1 MPWRKVVL
9 VRGASIVSRDFSTRL
24 APGKAKRSGRHST
37 FFDNRRQQQGKSA
50 LPGGLDNALVWIDSH
65 QQEDC
70 APAYG
75 NLLRDCGEL
84 AAGKKI
90 HEHVVK
96 NGYYENVY
104 VGNHLVQM
112 YSKCGSLE
120 DAKKVFDGMRRRDSI
135 SWSKMIAGYVRH
147 GLAREAIKLY
157 KAMAIDPDGFTF
169 SAVLNACSSL
179 GPRALEVGKE
189 IHAHMKRI
197 WLKPDVFVDS
207 ALVTMFAKCG
217 SLKESRE
224 VFDDCRWKD
233 VLFWNSMIVAY
244 SQSGHPRE
252 AIELFKSM
260 GSSSPP
266 VEPNAIT
273 YTTVLAAC
281 SAVEALEQGKEVHR
295 QMVDAG
301 FQFDAAAENSLVN
314 MYAKCGS
321 ITEAREVFDG
331 MKQRTVV
338 SWTGIISAY
347 VRKGHPREA
356 LDLYRKM
363 GSEGVEPNGIT
374 FASVLSACSSL
385 GALEEGKAVHAQMK
399 AAGYKPDLAVANA
412 LVSLYG
418 KCGSV
423 DSARKVFDRMKI
435 RNVVSWTAMISSYA
449 HHRHSEE
456 AIQLYKAMD
465 VAPNAVTLA
474 SVLSACASLGNAEE
488 GRAVHEKLAST
499 TTGLATD
506 EVLQNALL
514 NMYAKCGDGDAARK
528 IFDAMAVKDAVSWSA
543 MISAYVQQGVTDLS
557 LAKSLHSQVTS
568 AGFHTDSVVQT
579 SLVNLYARC
588 GSLGDARSVFAEME
602 VRDTMSWST
611 LIAAYTQHGRGGE
624 AVEMCRS
631 MELEGVQASSFIY
644 GTVLTACSQA
654 GLLESARHYF
664 GCLTR
669 DCGAPAK
676 LEDYVCMATV
686 LGRAGRLAE
695 AEELLAV
702 MPFEAEFV
710 AWMGLLAACK
720 AHNDV
725 ERGARVA
732 EVLFRLEPLNE
743 APYVLLSNIYV
754 AAGRQEEAARVRRKM
769 GDVIAAAGS
778 GESII
783 VS

>member
-281 SAVEALEQGKEVHR
+281 SAVEDLEQGKEVHR

-435 RNVVSWTAMISSYA
+435 RNVVSWTAMISAYA

-465 VAPNAVTLA
+465 
-474 SVLSACASLGNAEE
+474 
-488 GRAVHEKLAST
+488 
-499 TTGLATD
+499 
-506 EVLQNALL
+506 
-514 NMYAKCGDGDAARK
+514 
-528 IFDAMAVKDAVSWSA
+528 
-543 MISAYVQQGVTDLS
+543 
-557 LAKSLHSQVTS
+557 
-568 AGFHTDSVVQT
+568 
-579 SLVNLYARC
+579 
-588 GSLGDARSVFAEME
+588 
-602 VRDTMSWST
+602 
-611 LIAAYTQHGRGGE
+611 
-624 AVEMCRS
+624 
-631 MELEGVQASSFIY
+631 LEGVQASSFIY

>member
-1 MPWRKVVL
+1 
-9 VRGASIVSRDFSTRL
+9 
-24 APGKAKRSGRHST
+24 
-37 FFDNRRQQQGKSA
+37 
-50 LPGGLDNALVWIDSH
+50 
-65 QQEDC
+65 
-70 APAYG
+70 
-75 NLLRDCGEL
+75 
-84 AAGKKI
+84 
-90 HEHVVK
+90 
-96 NGYYENVY
+96 
-104 VGNHLVQM
+104 
-112 YSKCGSLE
+112 
-120 DAKKVFDGMRRRDSI
+120 
-135 SWSKMIAGYVRH
+135 
-147 GLAREAIKLY
+147 
-157 KAMAIDPDGFTF
+157 
-169 SAVLNACSSL
+169 
-179 GPRALEVGKE
+179 
-189 IHAHMKRI
+189 
-197 WLKPDVFVDS
+197 
-207 ALVTMFAKCG
+207 MFAKCG

-528 IFDAMAVKDAVSWSA
+528 IFDAMAV
-543 MISAYVQQGVTDLS
+543 
-557 LAKSLHSQVTS
+557 
-568 AGFHTDSVVQT
+568 
-579 SLVNLYARC
+579 
-588 GSLGDARSVFAEME
+588 
-602 VRDTMSWST
+602 RDTMSWST